1 MSLADKLISAVTF
14 KNLTFKLVLNLL
26 KSTVDKFVC
35 SILYQMNFTSYV
47 KCMINSSVV
56 KLVLSVRTANK
67 PMGFEGGKDNFEDAK
82 QLVTVSLIVTC
93 N

>member
-14 KNLTFKLVLNLL
+14 KNSTFKLVLNLL

-56 KLVLSVRTANK
+56 KLVLSVRTANEA
-67 PMGFEGGKDNFEDAK
+67 MGFEGGKDNFEDAK